1 MIKLFEKYNNI
12 AEVKDVL
19 LFKAIDTYD
28 VDVIDFFMK
37 KGYKAD
43 NNEIFEKALYSAE
56 VLKYFLEQ
64 GITPFFPNYD
74 TRLIT
79 QLKEEDIQRVLIDLN
94 YAQFINDTIGF
105 NRGLI
110 TPKEVE
116 EVGID
121 GVKNFVNMKYNMN
134 KFNL

>member
-1 MIKLFEKYNNI
+1 MIKLFEKFSNV
-12 AEVKDVL
+12 AEVKEVL

-28 VDVIDFFMK
+28 VDVIDFFIK

-74 TRLIT
+74 NRLIN
-79 QLKEEDIQRVLIDLN
+79 QLKEEDIQRVLIDFN
-94 YAQFINDTIGF
+94 YAQFIKDTIGF
-105 NRGLI
+105 NYNLI

-121 GVKNFVNMKYNMN
+121 GVKNFVDIKYNMN